1 MKLIVKF
8 NSSTLL
14 IVFYVFHFFLGLK
27 LCFFFLSF
35 FHYSSSVQ
43 TLKIAK
49 KTMRQLCFQWNS
61 RVLRFVF
68 QFGTFRLLNASFFAF
83 PQCVSTSF
91 FLSFSLCKLCAFF
104 WQLHENSISFLPS
117 PMNVA
122 FNAYSSLTRLSLRF
136 SMFYFLAFLL
146 SLLMLGFISF
156 N

>member
-1 MKLIVKF
+1 MKLIGKF
-8 NSSTLL
+8 NSSKLL
-14 IVFYVFHFFLGLK
+14 IVFRIFSTFFLSLT
-27 LCFFFLSF
+27 LCSFFFSF
-35 FHYSSSVQ
+35 FHYSSFVQ

-91 FLSFSLCKLCAFF
+91 FFFVQIVRFLLAASWKFNKFS
-104 WQLHENSISFLPS
+104 PS

-122 FNAYSSLTRLSLRF
+122 FNAYSSLTHLSLRL
-136 SMFYFLAFLL
+136 SMFYFLAFLP
-146 SLLMLGFISF
+146 SLLMLSFISF

>member
-49 KTMRQLCFQWNS
+49 KTMTQLCFQWNS

-104 WQLHENSISFLPS
+104 WQLHENSISFP
-117 PMNVA
+117 PAQWMW
-122 FNAYSSLTRLSLRF
+122 
-136 SMFYFLAFLL
+136 
-146 SLLMLGFISF
+146 LLMHILLWRASRCDSQCFIFSLF
-156 N
+156 FILC

>member
-8 NSSTLL
+8 NSFKLL
-14 IVFYVFHFFLGLK
+14 IVFRIFST
-27 LCFFFLSF
+27 FFLSLTFCSF
-35 FHYSSSVQ
+35 FFSFLHYSSFVQ

-61 RVLRFVF
+61 RVCGLSSNLALFDCSTLHSSLSLSV
-68 QFGTFRLLNASFFAF
+68 FRLLSFF
-83 PQCVSTSF
+83 F
-91 FLSFSLCKLCAFF
+91 FVQIVRFLLAASWKFNKFS
-104 WQLHENSISFLPS
+104 PS

-122 FNAYSSLTRLSLRF
+122 FNAYSSLTRLSLRL

-146 SLLMLGFISF
+146 SLLMLSFISF